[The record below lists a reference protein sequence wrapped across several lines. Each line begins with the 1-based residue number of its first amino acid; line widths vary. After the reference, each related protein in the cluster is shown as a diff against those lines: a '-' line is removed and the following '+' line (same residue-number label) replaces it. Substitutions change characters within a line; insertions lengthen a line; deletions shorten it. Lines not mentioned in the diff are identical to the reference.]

1 LGGTALK
8 REARIW
14 HPKEE
19 LGVLARNEKVRYRVW
34 IEKVDD
40 CIAVPV
46 EELVNAGEEYLV
58 FGKGRYWCKLFVG
71 EKEICSVQGWNR
83 IEVETAAAKE
93 AVRILE
99 AK

>member
-1 LGGTALK
+1 M
-8 REARIW
+8 
-14 HPKEE
+14 
-19 LGVLARNEKVRYRVW
+19 W

-46 EELVNAGEEYLV
+46 EELVNAGEEKLV
-58 FGKGRYWCKLFVG
+58 FEEGRYWCKLFVG

-83 IEVETAAAKE
+83 VEVETAAAKVV
-93 AVRILE
+93 VRILE